1 EEPAARRNPLTN
13 PMNMNP
19 SETAFRLAT
28 PEDRDE
34 ILSVHRDA
42 FGEEG
47 EIISSLV
54 AEMLDDPTAEPI
66 HSFVAKQ
73 GDTIVAHVLFTAVRI
88 ETREVSAQTQA
99 PLAGTSKQQKS
110 GLGTRLV
117 NEALNQLESQGVA
130 FVFVL
135 GYPDY
140 YSRFGFA
147 PAGVQGFDAPYPIL
161 PKNADAWMVKELKP
175 GTMESNTGTV
185 RGCTALDQP
194 EYWQE

>member
-1 EEPAARRNPLTN
+1 
-13 PMNMNP
+13 MKP

-28 PEDRDE
+28 PEDRDQV
-34 ILSVHRDA
+34 LAVHRDA

-47 EIISSLV
+47 VVISSLV

-66 HSFVAKQ
+66 HSFVAEQ
-73 GDTIVAHVLFTAVRI
+73 GDEIIGHVIFTAVRV
-88 ETREVSAQTQA
+88 ETSELSAQILA
-99 PLAGTSKQQKS
+99 PLAISSNHQRS

-117 NEALNQLESQGVA
+117 NEALTQLESQGVA
-130 FVFVL
+130 LVFVL

-161 PKNADAWMVKELKP
+161 PKNADAWMVKELQP
-175 GTMESNTGTV
+175 GAIESNEGTV
-185 RGCTALDQP
+185 RCCTALDQP
-194 EYWQE
+194 HYWQE

>member
-1 EEPAARRNPLTN
+1 
-13 PMNMNP
+13 MNMNP

-28 PEDRDE
+28 PEDRDQ

-66 HSFVAKQ
+66 HSFVAEH
-73 GDTIVAHVLFTAVRI
+73 GDAIVAHVLITAVRI
-88 ETREVSAQTQA
+88 ETREVSAQILA
-99 PLAGTSKQQKS
+99 PLAVASEHQKS

-117 NEALNQLESQGVA
+117 NESLTQLESQGVA
-130 FVFVL
+130 LVFVL

-140 YSRFGFA
+140 YSRFGFV
-147 PAGVQGFDAPYPIL
+147 PAGANGFDAPYPIL
-161 PKNADAWMVKELKP
+161 PKNADAWMVKELQP
-175 GTMESNTGTV
+175 GAIERNKGTV
-185 RGCTALDQP
+185 RCCTALDQP
-194 EYWQE
+194 QYWQE

>member
-1 EEPAARRNPLTN
+1 
-13 PMNMNP
+13 MNP

-28 PEDRDE
+28 PKDRE
-34 ILSVHRDA
+34 QILSVHRDA

-66 HSFVAKQ
+66 HSFVAEH
-73 GDTIVAHVLFTAVRI
+73 GDAIVAHVLFTAVRI
-88 ETREVSAQTQA
+88 ETHEVSAQILA
-99 PLAGTSKQQKS
+99 PLAVTSEHQKS

-117 NEALNQLESQGVA
+117 NESLTQLESQGVA
-130 FVFVL
+130 LVFLL

-147 PAGVQGFDAPYPIL
+147 PAGTQGFDAPYPIL

-175 GTMESNTGTV
+175 GTMASNEGTV
-185 RGCTALDQP
+185 RCCTALAQP
-194 EYWQE
+194 QYWQE